1 MTTLLPTR
9 LWVLLGQSAM
19 PREDSLLHAD
29 AVSPSPLQLW
39 YLSPL
44 DLALQSWAEPEEKE
58 REAQGREEG
67 SVCAQR

>member
-19 PREDSLLHAD
+19 PREDSLPTLMLCP
-29 AVSPSPLQLW
+29 PSPLQLW

-44 DLALQSWAEPEEKE
+44 DLALQSWAKPEKKE
-58 REAQGREEG
+58 GEAQGREEG